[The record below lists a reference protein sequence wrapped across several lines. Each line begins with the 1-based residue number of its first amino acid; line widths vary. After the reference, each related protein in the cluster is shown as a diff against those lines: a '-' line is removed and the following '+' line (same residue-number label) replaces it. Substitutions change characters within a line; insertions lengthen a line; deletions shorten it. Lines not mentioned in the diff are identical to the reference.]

1 MDGQGR
7 RRGTFHG
14 PRTGCRTE
22 RVFGM
27 AVAGLTPAGIT
38 GPGTGGGAGAT
49 PAARIG
55 GRDERGGTAD
65 AGVARRGTTLHAGST
80 PAANCCE
87 V

>member
-1 MDGQGR
+1 MNGQGR

-14 PRTGCRTE
+14 PRTGCRTG
-22 RVFGM
+22 RILGI

-38 GPGTGGGAGAT
+38 GRGTGGGVGAT
-49 PAARIG
+49 PAERIG
-55 GRDERGGTAD
+55 GRDERGGD
-65 AGVARRGTTLHAGST
+65 AGAGRRGTTLHAGST